1 MVPAGFPPQ
10 GGGMFTPVPY
20 QPLPLQSLEWFNARG
35 GTPDGGW
42 CFVQPPCQPPPPI
55 ALNQR
60 KKRYST
66 DSQVTHFNNIQNA
79 VYLVSLKILEQDC
92 ESKTLVC
99 NRRHFGAVPVADV
112 ACLKKMLSSVNLN
125 LTFNVTVCKNS
136 STKFPFFILKI

>member
-1 MVPAGFPPQ
+1 MYDPYTGAYTSLMVPAGFPPQ

-66 DSQVTHFNNIQNA
+66 DSQVT
-79 VYLVSLKILEQDC
+79 
-92 ESKTLVC
+92 
-99 NRRHFGAVPVADV
+99 
-112 ACLKKMLSSVNLN
+112 
-125 LTFNVTVCKNS
+125 
-136 STKFPFFILKI
+136 